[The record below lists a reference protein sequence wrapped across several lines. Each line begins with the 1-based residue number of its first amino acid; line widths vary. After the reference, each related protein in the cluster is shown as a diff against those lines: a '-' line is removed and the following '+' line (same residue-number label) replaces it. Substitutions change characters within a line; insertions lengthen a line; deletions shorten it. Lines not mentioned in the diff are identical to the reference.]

1 MSEKESAEVYKQVH
15 QDIKFK
21 KKEAAKTSLD
31 KEEFQRLARE
41 IEKESVTS
49 AVNENQK
56 VNNFFLYSI
65 HHLISLFVQDEG
77 IIED

>member
-1 MSEKESAEVYKQVH
+1 MVSLQEQRLQSLKVMSEKESAEVYKQVH

-21 KKEAAKTSLD
+21 KKEASKTSLD

-56 VNNFFLYSI
+56 V
-65 HHLISLFVQDEG
+65 SLLDNQIF
-77 IIED
+77 